1 MSQQKS
7 GAMAA
12 VVSKKIRCSEYMKKF
27 REPKWESFSK
37 SYEDSLRYR
46 LSRRLLEHAH
56 RPWVMWSGWDR
67 ATASSDDSSG
77 RSTPRLSRAGRIAPL
92 SVALPQT
99 SDEFRGRERLSRFE
113 PPPEPRAAG
122 APPAPLP
129 PPPPE
134 SGPGVPARRGSPQ
147 REVPGSSGPSETTET
162 DAGPLDSSDEEP
174 ARPPGP
180 RPRRPRRAPG
190 PAPPHR
196 GSAGEEGGAVRKPP
210 RAKSQP
216 SLVAKE
222 TLQRAGRHHWLDVQP
237 QEKSQRSGLT
247 VANSH
252 WVTDEDHE
260 E

>member
-1 MSQQKS
+1 MEEEEEEEEKEEFW
-7 GAMAA
+7 G
-12 VVSKKIRCSEYMKKF
+12 
-27 REPKWESFSK
+27 
-37 SYEDSLRYR
+37 
-46 LSRRLLEHAH
+46 RRG
-56 RPWVMWSGWDR
+56 RPGGGGGG
-67 ATASSDDSSG
+67 ATAA
-77 RSTPRLSRAGRIAPL
+77 R
-92 SVALPQT
+92 
-99 SDEFRGRERLSRFE
+99 
-113 PPPEPRAAG
+113 
-122 APPAPLP
+122 
-129 PPPPE
+129 

-216 SLVAKE
+216 SL
-222 TLQRAGRHHWLDVQP
+222 
-237 QEKSQRSGLT
+237 EKSQRSGLT

-252 WVTDEDHE
+252 WVTEYMRCYSARLR
-260 E
+260 